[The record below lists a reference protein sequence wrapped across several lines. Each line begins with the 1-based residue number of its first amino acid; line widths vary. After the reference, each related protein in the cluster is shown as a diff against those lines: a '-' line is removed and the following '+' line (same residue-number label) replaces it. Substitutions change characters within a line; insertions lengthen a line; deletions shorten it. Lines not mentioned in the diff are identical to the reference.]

1 MNDGVEFFHHFGIG
15 FERGGILVSK
25 MSCGVVMLAPEF
37 QTCQVAQKMLE

>member
-1 MNDGVEFFHHFGIG
+1 MELSSLTTLGLALSAAGIS
-15 FERGGILVSK
+15 VSK